1 MTNNCVSVCRRRR
14 WLPGCGHSQEVEE
27 WQIDGRANRLDGF
40 NGKIKERVDSSFPSD
55 FSGLAN

>member
-1 MTNNCVSVCRRRR
+1 MSVYAGGED
-14 WLPGCGHSQEVEE
+14 GCLAVVTPRKWE
-27 WQIDGRANRLDGF
+27 WQIDGRANRLDEF